1 MDWERLAVA
10 GGFVAV
16 SLLAARLV
24 DRRMARALRTPEA
37 VTRYRVLRRSVTSV
51 IVFVGVLTAL
61 LVIPQVRAVAG
72 GILASASVLG
82 IVIGLAAQRT
92 LGNFIAGIMIAL
104 TQPLRIGDAVTVGG
118 VDGTVEEIGN
128 IYTFIRTRQND
139 RLVIPNEKLAS
150 DTIHNATIRSSETYA
165 EVTVQLPPSSD
176 LDAAV
181 AALRPEAPGPRDDVY
196 VSALDGAPT
205 VSVRVWAA
213 SGDAALRA
221 ERELRLR
228 AHRRLR
234 EHGLLTA

>member
-104 TQPLRIGDAVTVGG
+104 TQPLRIGDAVTVGT

-165 EVTVQLPPSSD
+165 DVTVQLPPSSD

>member
-104 TQPLRIGDAVTVGG
+104 TQPLRIGDAVTVGT

-234 EHGLLTA
+234 EHGLLTV

>member
-1 MDWERLAVA
+1 MDWERLAIA
-10 GGFVAV
+10 LGFVAL
-16 SLLAARLV
+16 SLIAARVV
-24 DRRMARALRTPEA
+24 DRRMARALKTPEA
-37 VTRYRVLRRSVTSV
+37 VTRYRVLRRSITSV

-72 GILASASVLG
+72 GILASASVIG

-104 TQPLRIGDAVTVGG
+104 TQPLRIGDSVTVGG
-118 VDGTVEEIGN
+118 VHGTVEEIGN
-128 IYTFIRTRQND
+128 MYTFIRTSGNE

-181 AALRPEAPGPRDDVY
+181 AALRPEAVGPRDAVY
-196 VSALDGAPT
+196 VSALEGAPT
-205 VSVRVWAA
+205 VAVRVWVP
-213 SGDAALRA
+213 SGDVAGKV
-221 ERELRLR
+221 EPDLRLR
-228 AHRRLR
+228 VHRRLR
-234 EHGLLTA
+234 EHGLLAA